1 MVHHVSRRSMF
12 AGSLSLTFHGGLVIV
27 AIVLAGLRAAHPPA
41 IELIPIDII
50 PLETPA
56 VVPPP
61 APSGPGTIAG
71 HGHTA
76 LSGTRGRRG
85 QDLPKRSQTKAPPV
99 NDPYADVV
107 MGYDAPDSAHPGN
120 PNGMTGSGLGT
131 GLFGNGTGNG
141 TGFGLGGDGPG
152 VPAPPTSHARPP
164 RPKHDYYLHQALTT
178 SRKFG
183 GTTVVLKLVIDAK
196 GKVESISVLNSV
208 DPTIDREAI
217 AAARD
222 FEFYPALRDD
232 GEPRAGTFRWDFLIV
247 DELVPSATLGDVPAF
262 GNSLRTDSIF
272 HRDRKPDAP
281 AVQTLPKERT
291 GDLPGSIEVRQDSH

>member
-1 MVHHVSRRSMF
+1 MF
-12 AGSLSLTFHGGLVIV
+12 AGSLSLTFHGGLAIV

-41 IELIPIDII
+41 IEPTPIDII
-50 PLETPA
+50 PLDTPA
-56 VVPPP
+56 VVSPP

-71 HGHTA
+71 NGHTA
-76 LSGTRGRRG
+76 LAGTRGRRG

-99 NDPYADVV
+99 NDPYAEVV

-120 PNGMTGSGLGT
+120 PNGTTGSGLGT

-152 VPAPPTSHARPP
+152 IPAPPISHARPP
-164 RPKHDYYLHQALTT
+164 RPKHDYLHQELLT

-196 GKVESISVLNSV
+196 GKVEDVSVLTSV
-208 DPTIDREAI
+208 DPAIDHEAI
-217 AAARD
+217 TMARD

-232 GEPRAGTFRWDFLIV
+232 GEPRAGTFRWDFLIF
-247 DELVPSATLGDVPAF
+247 DQPDPSVTQGDVPAF

-272 HRDRKPDAP
+272 HRDRRPDVP
-281 AVQTLPKERT
+281 AVQTLPKQRT
-291 GDLPGSIEVRQDSH
+291 NDLPGAIEVRQDSH